1 VPVVGRWSWQHREAD
16 SDDDDDELA
25 AAADAAMAA
34 QGGAPEED
42 GAQYASDDHGVE
54 HDHGIEDDDE
64 HMEKPISLLQA
75 AADMTRLSRV
85 SQPYTVKSVAWFSLR
100 CTETSSRQFV

>member
-1 VPVVGRWSWQHREAD
+1 MLFEFDAAD
-16 SDDDDDELA
+16 SESHA
-25 AAADAAMAA
+25 TVQEDA
-34 QGGAPEED
+34 
-42 GAQYASDDHGVE
+42 
-54 HDHGIEDDDE
+54 DDDE